1 MKTSRS
7 SAPPPPRSAGCRLE
21 SGNGRLVNWD
31 CVWEAAAADHSLRS
45 SSAAMNVLCSLQSV
59 RWIDCQAAYY
69 GPFGALLLLC
79 PTPLLSHW
87 ILNRWWKHYRARA
100 WPRLPSI
107 HQPVIDGIFESK
119 LIEFRNKTHMSQV
132 GIGSDS
138 KDITTI
144 HYQPSLA
151 YPDIAFVDKLYEL
164 HLISPGLTIPSIEAN
179 ITWGFKYKYACLL
192 YIFSVYPNPFSSN
205 DFW

>member
-1 MKTSRS
+1 MKTSSWSEVLVSRS

-31 CVWEAAAADHSLRS
+31 CVWEAAAADHSLRWS
-45 SSAAMNVLCSLQSV
+45 WCNECTLQSAL
-59 RWIDCQAAYY
+59 RGWIDCQSAYY

-164 HLISPGLTIPSIEAN
+164 HFISPGLTIPSIEAN
-179 ITWGFKYKYACLL
+179 ITRGVK
-192 YIFSVYPNPFSSN
+192 
-205 DFW
+205 